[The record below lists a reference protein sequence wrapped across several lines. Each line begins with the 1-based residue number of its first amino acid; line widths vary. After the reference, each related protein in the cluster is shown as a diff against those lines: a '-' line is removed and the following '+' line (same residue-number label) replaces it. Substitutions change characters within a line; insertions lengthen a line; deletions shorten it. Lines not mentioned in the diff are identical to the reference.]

1 MELILLS
8 YSFSARIR
16 GILQHLFATVVWLLA
31 LHYVLY
37 GLFKGI
43 YTGLYGC
50 TFARHTIYQNDE
62 GMGFLYSPAY
72 AFNWHTPPVFRPRRR
87 AIT

>member
-1 MELILLS
+1 M
-8 YSFSARIR
+8 R
-16 GILQHLFATVVWLLA
+16 GILQHLFATAVWLLA